1 MADTAKLD
9 EKIPGR
15 WGLSE
20 ARFLSD
26 CENEPVAIH
35 LRSGEIMRG
44 FIVGVDNYGIGLEVT
59 GRANPVWVHKHAVD
73 YIERE

>member
-1 MADTAKLD
+1 
-9 EKIPGR
+9 
-15 WGLSE
+15 
-20 ARFLSD
+20 
-26 CENEPVAIH
+26 
-35 LRSGEIMRG
+35 MRG